1 MTAERSRRSE
11 KSTPHRMFPM
21 TAPPELFDLH
31 VHSTRSDGLRSVMEL
46 AHLAS
51 LCGLAGIA
59 ITDHDILPDP
69 VMLADAGR
77 ARGVHMLPGIEI
89 STVWNHRRLHLLG
102 YGFENSSRTPLHD
115 LCDEVLAARHER
127 WDKLIA
133 GLKEKNVK
141 LDEAALARLRHQG
154 SPGRKHLAREL
165 VRLRKASSV
174 RVAFDKYL
182 SPLDADLSPIGIDLA
197 RAIQAIHD
205 SAGVAVLAHPP
216 TGMTVDDW
224 RALALLGLDGIETR
238 FGKVANAHRR
248 FLEDRS
254 KEYGWVQ
261 TAGSDYHGDGT
272 RNHLGLHSVDR
283 LGLNELLARKP
294 QVV

>member
-1 MTAERSRRSE
+1 MA
-11 KSTPHRMFPM
+11 
-21 TAPPELFDLH
+21 APPELYDLH

-77 ARGVHMLPGIEI
+77 ARGVQMLPGIEI

-102 YGFENSSRTPLHD
+102 YGFETSSRTPLHE

-127 WDKLIA
+127 WEKLIE
-133 GLKEKNVK
+133 GLRAKNVK
-141 LDEAALARLRHQG
+141 LDDTALARLRHQG

-165 VRLRKASSV
+165 VRLRRASSV
-174 RVAFDKYL
+174 RMAFDKYL

-205 SAGVAVLAHPP
+205 SGGVAVLAHPP
-216 TGMTVDDW
+216 TGMTVDEW
-224 RALALLGLDGIETR
+224 RAISLLGLDGIETR

-283 LGLNELLARKP
+283 LGLDDLLARKP